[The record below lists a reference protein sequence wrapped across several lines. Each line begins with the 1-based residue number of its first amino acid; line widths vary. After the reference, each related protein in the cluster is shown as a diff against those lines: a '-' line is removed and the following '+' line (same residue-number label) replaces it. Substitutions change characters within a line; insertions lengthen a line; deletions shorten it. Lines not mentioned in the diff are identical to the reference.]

1 MINFVY
7 FFVTANIFPEQIFV
21 YKNNKTYERG
31 DFVANI
37 LMQGDIH
44 SSDAK
49 LTGFIKTCE
58 NRAAIAQDCGYP
70 MNFTIGDFT
79 WPENSSA
86 PQIIKFKEPKYGIT
100 KLEPSGGYFVQNG
113 IVTICIQNNWLPSD
127 GFYALLSSILMISS
141 IIGLYLTILTHLLF
155 VELRNLPGLN
165 LLAMNT
171 TMVLYQ
177 QLFIAGITNN
187 HPNVCKTIAIAL
199 HFLIL
204 STFFWTNVMA
214 WDLYQVHGIWVYW
227 ISPQGAQA
235 RKEKPAS
242 KGRVSDSIK
251 GLSLETI
258 LCMPQ

>member
-1 MINFVY
+1 MY
-7 FFVTANIFPEQIFV
+7 E
-21 YKNNKTYERG
+21 NNKTYVRG

-37 LMQGDIH
+37 LMRGDIH

-58 NRAAIAQDCGYP
+58 NRAAIDQNCAYP
-70 MNFTIGDFT
+70 MNFTIDQFI

-86 PQIIKFKEPKYGIT
+86 EQIIKFLVPQYGMSGPISP
-100 KLEPSGGYFVQNG
+100 EGGYFVQNG
-113 IVTICIQNNWLPSD
+113 IVTICIINPWLPSD

-155 VELRNLPGLN
+155 SELRNLPGLN

-187 HPNVCKTIAIAL
+187 HQTVCKTIAVGL

-214 WDLYQVHGIWVYW
+214 WDLYQVHGISSVLNF
-227 ISPQGAQA
+227 SHNDVG
-235 RKEKPAS
+235 K
-242 KGRVSDSIK
+242 
-251 GLSLETI
+251 
-258 LCMPQ
+258 

>member
-1 MINFVY
+1 M
-7 FFVTANIFPEQIFV
+7 

-58 NRAAIAQDCGYP
+58 NRAAIDQTCAYP

-100 KLEPSGGYFVQNG
+100 ELDPNGGYFVQNG
-113 IVTICIQNNWLPSD
+113 IVTICIPNNWLGD

-155 VELRNLPGLN
+155 AELRNLPGLN

-214 WDLYQVHGIWVYW
+214 WDLYQVVHGIWGVLNF
-227 ISPQGAQA
+227 SS
-235 RKEKPAS
+235 RNEKPALQR
-242 KGRVSDSIK
+242 GEFQI
-251 GLSLETI
+251 
-258 LCMPQ
+258 